1 MTDLS
6 RLTRSLLL
14 LVTDPFGAGRSPGD
28 EVRREWSERS
38 ESETRGEHPE
48 NRRGERKQIR
58 LEGSLVPRVLP
69 LVAQLTRLS
78 LRLSWSG
85 LLSLTHPGGAG
96 RETGGYEV

>member
-1 MTDLS
+1 M
-6 RLTRSLLL
+6 
-14 LVTDPFGAGRSPGD
+14 
-28 EVRREWSERS
+28 RREWSERS